1 VLILLNEEAL
11 YKKAL
16 ELSIHGAGL
25 EKTLA
30 VLARAVRE
38 INEVVR
44 TLQVRTLEEEATFW
58 NTLAQKVAE
67 ELGLSGPGK
76 T

>member
-1 VLILLNEEAL
+1 MRGALLDRDGVLILLNEEAL

-30 VLARAVRE
+30 VLARWPRRGAGALHPRAVHP
-38 INEVVR
+38 
-44 TLQVRTLEEEATFW
+44 
-58 NTLAQKVAE
+58 
-67 ELGLSGPGK
+67 GPG
-76 T
+76 TGPGHG